1 LPLDKIERRVYTFNK
16 MSKKIF
22 TTQEVAQLLSCD
34 LTTVIKWV
42 NAGKLNAYKT
52 PGGHRRIEKHDLVKF
67 ISQYDMPMPE
77 KLREVNRVLIV
88 DDDPLFVEMA
98 AAILGKVENISI
110 DSAKE
115 GFEAGEKVIS
125 FRPHVVILD
134 MKLPGIDGFEVC
146 RRIKDREE
154 TAGVKV
160 IAVTAYGTPDDKKRI
175 LECGADHYFQKPVKA
190 EQLLNTVQK
199 LLP

>member
-1 LPLDKIERRVYTFNK
+1 
-16 MSKKIF
+16 M
-22 TTQEVAQLLSCD
+22 LSCD

-52 PGGHRRIEKHDLVKF
+52 PGGHRRIEKEDLIKF

-77 KLREVNRVLIV
+77 DLQEVSRVLIV
-88 DDDPLFVEMA
+88 DDDPEFIEMTA
-98 AAILGKVENISI
+98 AVLKKIENIRL

-115 GFEAGEKVIS
+115 GFEAGEKVVS

-134 MKLPGIDGFEVC
+134 MRLPGIDGFEVC
-146 RRIKDREE
+146 RRIKDRED
-154 TAGVKV
+154 TAGVSV

-190 EQLLNTVQK
+190 EQLLNTVNK